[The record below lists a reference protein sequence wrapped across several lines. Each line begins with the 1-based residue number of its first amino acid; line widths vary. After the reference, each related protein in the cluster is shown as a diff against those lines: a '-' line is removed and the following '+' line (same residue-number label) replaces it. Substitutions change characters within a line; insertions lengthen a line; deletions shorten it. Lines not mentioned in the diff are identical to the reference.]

1 MVDQRASS
9 GIAGLDEI
17 LYGGFIAGRS
27 YLISGPPGTGK
38 TTLGWHFLQTGA
50 ALGEP
55 ALFVSFG
62 EAEAE
67 LRENARRTGFDT
79 SGIEVL
85 DLSPSSDLFAEM
97 QTYDIFSPSEVE
109 REPITRRIVKAIDD
123 ASPRRVFVDS
133 MTSLRYLAA
142 DVHEYRR
149 QALSF
154 VRYLVGRGAIL
165 LMTSETSAEQSDDDL
180 RFLADGVLEVAL
192 GRRTRTVRVTKLRG
206 SDFRPGTHTLR
217 LTDRGAVVFPR
228 LVPEAHPV
236 PFEPVQLT
244 SGIAALDR
252 VLHGGLERGTIT
264 LVTGPTGVGKTTLS
278 MQFVTHA
285 AGDELRA
292 AVYTFDERADTLV
305 RRCESVGMPVHK
317 QVDAGAL
324 RVMEVESLRYGAD
337 EFANLVRLDVA
348 DNGTKLVMIDS
359 VAGYRVAIAG
369 DDLVERLHA
378 LCRYL
383 ANAGVTVVLVNELQE
398 LITSKV
404 SDAGISYLADN
415 ILQLR
420 YVETIEDA
428 SSRLLRGVGVLK
440 KRLSGF
446 ENTIRELTIT
456 AGGLELGRPL
466 AGMLTPYVERDFGV
480 NGS

>member
-1 MVDQRASS
+1 MVEERAST

-27 YLISGPPGTGK
+27 YLLSGPPGTGK

-50 ALGEP
+50 AAGEP
-55 ALFVSFG
+55 ALFVTFG

-85 DLSPSSDLFAEM
+85 DLSPSSDLFAQM

-109 REPITRRIVKAIDD
+109 REPITRRIVAAID
-123 ASPRRVFVDS
+123 ASAPRRVFVDS

-165 LMTSETSAEQSDDDL
+165 LMSSETSAEQPDDDL
-180 RFLADGVLEVAL
+180 RFLADGVLEVML
-192 GRRTRTVRVTKLRG
+192 GPRTRTIRVTKLRG
-206 SDFRPGTHTLR
+206 SDFRSGLHTLR
-217 LTDRGAVVFPR
+217 LTERGAVVFPR
-228 LVPEAHPV
+228 LIPDTDPA
-236 PFEPVQLT
+236 PFEPSQIVT
-244 SGIAALDR
+244 GIDELDR
-252 VLHGGLERGTIT
+252 VLDGGLERGTVT
-264 LVTGPTGVGKTTLS
+264 LITGPTGVGKTTLT
-278 MQFVTHA
+278 MQIVTTA
-285 AGDELRA
+285 ACAGHSA
-292 AVYTFDERADTLV
+292 AVYTFDERAETLT
-305 RRCESVGMPVHK
+305 RRCETVGMPVGA
-317 QVDAGAL
+317 QIEAGTL
-324 RVMEVESLRYGAD
+324 RVLEIESLRYGAD
-337 EFANLVRLDVA
+337 EFANLVRRDVLDR
-348 DNGTKLVMIDS
+348 GTEIVMIDS

-369 DDLVERLHA
+369 EDLVERLHA

-383 ANAGVTVVLVNELQE
+383 ANAGVTVLLVNELQE
-398 LITSKV
+398 LITWKV

-415 ILQLR
+415 IVQMR
-420 YVETIEDA
+420 YVEELVDG
-428 SSRLLRGVGVLK
+428 SSRLLRGVSVLK

-456 AGGLELGRPL
+456 ERGLRLGRPL
-466 AGMLTPYVERDFGV
+466 AGLITPFVERRVGH
-480 NGS
+480 NGA

>member
-17 LYGGFIAGRS
+17 LFGGFISGRS
-27 YLISGPPGTGK
+27 YLVSGPPGTGK

-79 SGIEVL
+79 NGIEVL
-85 DLSPSSDLFAEM
+85 DLSPSSDLFAQM

-109 REPITRRIVKAIDD
+109 REPITRRIVAAID
-123 ASPRRVFVDS
+123 AAAPRRVFVDS

-192 GRRTRTVRVTKLRG
+192 GRRTRTVRVMKLRG
-206 SDFRPGTHTLR
+206 SDFRSGTHTLR
-217 LTDRGAVVFPR
+217 LTERGAVVFPR
-228 LVPEAHPV
+228 LVPEPNPA
-236 PFEPVQLT
+236 PFEPSQLT
-244 SGIAALDR
+244 SGIAAFDR
-252 VLHGGLERGTIT
+252 VLHGGIERGTVT

-285 AGDELRA
+285 AAELRA
-292 AVYTFDERADTLV
+292 AVYTFDERGETLL
-305 RRCESVGMPVHK
+305 RRCETVGMPVRE
-317 QVDAGAL
+317 QIASGAL
-324 RVMEVESLRYGAD
+324 HVMEVEPLRYGAD
-337 EFANLVRLDVA
+337 EFANVVRIDVA
-348 DNGTKLVMIDS
+348 ENRTNIVMIDS

-383 ANAGVTVVLVNELQE
+383 SNAGVTVLLVNELQE
-398 LITSKV
+398 LVTSKV

-420 YVETIEDA
+420 YVEVIAET

-456 AGGLELGRPL
+456 GDGLALGRPL
-466 AGMLTPYVERDFGV
+466 AGMLTPFVERDLGV
-480 NGS
+480 NGA